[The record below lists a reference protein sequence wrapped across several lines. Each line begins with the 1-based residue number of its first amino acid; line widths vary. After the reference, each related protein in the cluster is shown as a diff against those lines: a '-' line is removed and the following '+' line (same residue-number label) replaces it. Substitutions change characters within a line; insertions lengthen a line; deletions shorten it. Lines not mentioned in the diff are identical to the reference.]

1 MSDLNLGQVA
11 TITARNRQAPF
22 QYQVQDYHPFTMA
35 MKANGGI
42 GKKSGGRDIL
52 ERFAFQS
59 TGTAAW
65 MPENGEIALTQR
77 QLADAAAFNWYYGG
91 ASYTIGGPEQRNNK
105 GEHAYTDVVTLKQT
119 VVEEEMTNIY
129 HSGVLSAG
137 ASANQLPGIQVLA
150 SKTPATGSLGG
161 ITLSGASF
169 FQNFDF
175 DTSVDW
181 SDGGSVDASNVK
193 RFLSKLLNATTYQG
207 KKRFGIMGDTH
218 YEFLEQALQA
228 HQRVAKTDDG
238 VGQTHDYLTYRG
250 VKFYFGGG
258 VNFSGESQLQDDLTY
273 VLTPGEGHLK
283 IYFHEDAEFKFL
295 PQVNAR
301 NQDAFTVLCIL
312 QMAFTVNRRKLQA
325 VGYDS

>member
-1 MSDLNLGQVA
+1 MADLNDGQTA
-11 TITARNRQAPF
+11 TVTARNRQAPF
-22 QYQVQDYHPFTMA
+22 QYQVQDYHPFSMA
-35 MKANGGI
+35 MKQNGGI
-42 GKKSGGRDIL
+42 SRKSGGRTVL

-65 MPENGEIALTQR
+65 MPENGEISLTQR
-77 QLADAAAFNWYYGG
+77 QMADQAEFNWYYAGG
-91 ASYTIGGPEQRNNK
+91 SYTIGGPERRNNK
-105 GEHAYTDVVTLKQT
+105 GKHGYTDVVTLKQT
-119 VVEEEMTNIY
+119 VLEEEMTNIY
-129 HSGVLSAG
+129 HSALLSSG
-137 ASANQLPGIQVLA
+137 AVSNQLPGMLSLV
-150 SKTPATGSLGG
+150 SKTPATGTLGG
-161 ITLSGASF
+161 ITLSSASF
-169 FQNFDF
+169 YQNFDF
-175 DTSVDW
+175 DTSADW
-181 SDGGSVDASNVK
+181 TDGSVDAGNVK

-207 KKRFGIMGDTH
+207 KKRFGICGDTH

-238 VGQTHDYLTYRG
+238 IGQTHDYLTYRG

-273 VLTPGEGHLK
+273 VITPGKGHLQ
-283 IYFHEDAEFKFL
+283 ISFHEDAEFKFL

-312 QMAFTVNRRKLQA
+312 QLAFTVNRRKQQA